1 MSRIPKIG
9 EKLHFFDNG
18 KLQNN
23 RHYIAECVK
32 ILTPEEAKNYKL
44 STGDSL
50 YNQWKYEYEEFKM
63 FYKHSTD
70 YFIGCS
76 IPEYVD
82 YTVWF
87 VRSYYDDN
95 WIMLDIYDDLTC
107 GILDTDY
114 ELYKKGMYLF
124 GEDYYTETLGPIK
137 DDYCSYS
144 NAKNF
149 LEDSEKYDNICYY
162 LDETEPYRVSIDGF
176 NNITLILFDEKC
188 QFKSYYYM
196 SLEQFFERCKWTDGS
211 FCGKKIK

>member
-32 ILTPEEAKNYKL
+32 ILIPEEAKNYKL

-50 YNQWKYEYEEFKM
+50 YNQWKYEYKEFKE

-70 YFIGCS
+70 YFIGCIIPNYFDS
-76 IPEYVD
+76 I
-82 YTVWF
+82 VWF

-95 WIMLDIYDDLTC
+95 WIILDIYDDLIC

-124 GEDYYTETLGPIK
+124 GEDYYTET
-137 DDYCSYS
+137 
-144 NAKNF
+144 
-149 LEDSEKYDNICYY
+149 
-162 LDETEPYRVSIDGF
+162 
-176 NNITLILFDEKC
+176 
-188 QFKSYYYM
+188 FK
-196 SLEQFFERCKWTDGS
+196 
-211 FCGKKIK
+211 